1 MWLLFQKI
9 SDSLFPRYCI
19 HCHQI
24 LLPNEQYLCDPC
36 WLKIPRTHF
45 GETLNNAPNCMLEK
59 FNTHT
64 VQQATALMVYE
75 KGGLSQTIIHHI
87 KYKQAAKL
95 GINIGEYFCNI
106 HSYHPIFKEVD
117 YLIPIPLHPKR
128 FKERG
133 YNQSALIAQ
142 GIHNKLKIPVDTS
155 HLIRCINNPSQ
166 TNKTPQERIENT
178 STIFEFI
185 PNSKFEN
192 KTLLIIDDVMTTG
205 ATLKAAIQTIQNKQK
220 VKIRVLT
227 LAYAL

>member
-19 HCHQI
+19 HCHQV
-24 LLPNEQYLCDPC
+24 LLAHEHYLCDPC

-45 GETLNNAPNCMLEK
+45 GETLHDTPNCMLEK
-59 FNTHT
+59 LHNPKIE
-64 VQQATALMVYE
+64 QATALMLYE

-95 GINIGEYFCNI
+95 GIAIGEYIYNI
-106 HSYHPIFKEVD
+106 HANHPIFKDID

-128 FKERG
+128 IKERG
-133 YNQSALIAQ
+133 YNQSYLIAQ
-142 GIHNKLKIPVDTS
+142 GIHHKTDIPIDTT
-155 HLIRCINNPSQ
+155 HLIRSVNNPSQ
-166 TNKTPQERIENT
+166 TNKTPQERIANT
-178 STIFEFI
+178 QTIFEYI
-185 PNSKFEN
+185 AHPKFEN
-192 KTLLIIDDVMTTG
+192 KTFLIIDDVMTTG
-205 ATLKAAIQTIQNKQK
+205 ATLNAAIQTIQSKQN